1 MDVKADTTLT
11 LKFPE
16 VSSYTFWLSVTEECP
31 VISEM
36 VLRIMLPFST
46 LVYLNWGFH

>member
-1 MDVKADTTLT
+1 MDVKADTILT

-16 VSSYTFWLSVTEECP
+16 ISSDTFWLSVKEEYP

-36 VLRIMLPFST
+36 VLRIMFPFST